1 MPEIVP
7 LEWTGDSLR
16 LLDQLML
23 PQEQSVVTAHTHT
36 EVISAVT
43 NMQIRGTSLV
53 AVAGAYALVLASKS
67 INTLD
72 LQRMF
77 NYLGDVGIEVLDAN
91 PTNLSLEK
99 AISRVLLAG
108 YSTKAISSVRS
119 HMEEEAITIH
129 REDLAANQLIGEIG
143 SYLLPTEGTI
153 LTMSNSGALA
163 TTGYGTALGAIR
175 SAHNR
180 SKKLQVI
187 VAETRPMLEGSRL
200 TMWEL
205 VQLGIPSTLIV
216 DSASGKYIASGK
228 VDCVVVAGDRI
239 APAGDV
245 AGLIGTYPLAV
256 IAHANQVPFYVMSP
270 TSNIDQS
277 EKTWKSIELVD
288 RESTEVLQFSK
299 PLVVPKGIT
308 IHNPS
313 IDITPSKY
321 VTGIVTEKGTI
332 EPPFVNELEKFARA
346 NTKIN
351 QEASEEMLSGQSFA
365 KS

>member
-16 LLDQLML
+16 ALDQLML
-23 PQEQSVVTAHTHT
+23 PQEQAVITAHTHA
-36 EVISAVT
+36 EVISALYS
-43 NMQIRGTSLV
+43 MQIRGTSLI

-77 NYLGDVGIEVLDAN
+77 NYLRDVGKEVLDTN

-108 YSTKAISSVRS
+108 YAAKAISSVRS
-119 HMEEEAITIH
+119 LMEEEAITIH

-143 SYLLPTEGTI
+143 SYLLPTEGTV
-153 LTMSNSGALA
+153 LTMSNSGSLA
-163 TTGYGTALGAIR
+163 TTGFGTALGAIR
-175 SAHNR
+175 SAYSR
-180 SKKLQVI
+180 SKKLHVV

-228 VDCVVVAGDRI
+228 VNCVVVGGDRI
-239 APAGDV
+239 SPAGDIV
-245 AGLIGTYPLAV
+245 GPIGTYSLAV

-270 TSNIDQS
+270 TSNIDRPD
-277 EKTWKSIELVD
+277 KTWDSIGLEE

-299 PLVVPKGIT
+299 PFVAPKGIS

-313 IDITPSKY
+313 VDITPSKY

-332 EPPFVNELEKFARA
+332 EPPFDNELEKLSKAS
-346 NTKIN
+346 TEIN
-351 QEASEEMLSGQSFA
+351 ERDPREILPG
-365 KS
+365 

>member
-23 PQEQSVVTAHTHT
+23 PQEQSVVTASTHT
-36 EVISAVT
+36 EVISIVN

-77 NYLGDVGIEVLDAN
+77 NYLGDVGKEVLDAN

-99 AISRVLLAG
+99 SISRVLLAG
-108 YSTKAISSVRS
+108 YAAKTISSARS
-119 HMEEEAITIH
+119 HMENEATTIH

-143 SYLLPTEGTI
+143 SYLLPTEGAI

-216 DSASGKYIASGK
+216 DSASGKYISSGK
-228 VDCVVVAGDRI
+228 VNCVVVGGDRI
-239 APAGDV
+239 SPTGDV
-245 AGLIGTYPLAV
+245 AGVIGAYPLAV
-256 IAHANQVPFYVMSP
+256 IAHVNQVPFYVMSP

-277 EKTWKSIELVD
+277 EKTWESVGLVD
-288 RESTEVLQFSK
+288 RDSTELLRFSK

-308 IHNPS
+308 MYNPS
-313 IDITPSKY
+313 VDIIPSKY

-332 EPPFVNELEKFARA
+332 EPPFSNELEKFSTP
-346 NTKIN
+346 NTGVN
-351 QEASEEMLSGQSFA
+351 QEDSKEMLRGQSLA